1 MKLTYASSA
10 FDPAAKM
17 LNPVA
22 IFRSASS
29 RSSSSRFFNNSS
41 SSRDE
46 GCESS
51 SDLSEEACM
60 FSGSH
65 QSTLDRLYAW
75 EKKLYAEVKV
85 LSIVQL
91 F

>member
-1 MKLTYASSA
+1 MFFFCLAVK
-10 FDPAAKM
+10 KM

-22 IFRSASS
+22 LIRSASS
-29 RSSSSRFFNNSS
+29 RSSSSRFLMNSS
-41 SSRDE
+41 SSSKEEGGDE
-46 GCESS
+46 ST
-51 SDLSEEACM
+51 SDFSEEACM

-75 EKKLYAEVKV
+75 EKKLYDEVKV
-85 LSIVQL
+85 Y